1 MQFLMS
7 MILDLNKQIV
17 AVQLGRHTFC
27 VDVKSSENLL

>member
-17 AVQLGRHTFC
+17 AVEFGRHTFC
-27 VDVKSSENLL
+27 VDVKSLVTLL